1 MPSSLTRP
9 DFLRLLEIVESHPE
23 FRTEQGRWSLIDR
36 AFGAVERGSAARRGL
51 NLAGATGQAAT
62 ALVTRLD
69 SFGRLGDRHSLALVL
84 EVIRADSG
92 ADLHPDLDRLIA
104 VLDGQRTATPDQRAG
119 TILHLSDLHFGTLAD
134 ARNWHSQLAEDLRRE
149 LDCDRLDGLICSGD
163 LATVSTDAD
172 YAAAVAFLTR
182 LKDTFGLAP
191 ERIVLVP
198 GNHDL
203 NWDLARAAYAPGDPA
218 VYAAAGDDEQGR
230 WIVAGG
236 VFQVRDEARYRRR
249 FDLFSARCYQP
260 MQGTPYPDDYP
271 EQFSFHHWAHL
282 GLLVLGLNSA
292 WAIDHHHRDRADI
305 HPEAISQA
313 LDQLHNRPD
322 WAGCLKIA
330 VWHHPLNSGEPSR
343 ITDHGFLE
351 RLALAGFRLGLHGHI
366 HRAEIGQY
374 RYDQSPGGRR
384 LDLLAAGTFGALSRD
399 WVPGY
404 PLQYQLLRLTP
415 AGAGRRLTVA
425 TRRRAAPNG
434 AWQPDACWLQ
444 GPGQDPLPRYT
455 VDL

>member
-23 FRTEQGRWSLIDR
+23 FRTEPGRWHLVDR
-36 AFGAVERGSAARRGL
+36 AFRGIERGSAARRGL

-84 EVIRADSG
+84 EVIRADSS

-104 VLDGQRTATPDQRAG
+104 VLDGQHTTTPNQRTG
-119 TILHLSDLHFGTLAD
+119 TILHLSDLHFGTPAD

-163 LATVSTDAD
+163 LATFSTAAD
-172 YAAAVAFLTR
+172 YAAAVAFLT
-182 LKDTFGLAP
+182 
-191 ERIVLVP
+191 
-198 GNHDL
+198 
-203 NWDLARAAYAPGDPA
+203 
-218 VYAAAGDDEQGR
+218 
-230 WIVAGG
+230 
-236 VFQVRDEARYRRR
+236 
-249 FDLFSARCYQP
+249 
-260 MQGTPYPDDYP
+260 YP
-271 EQFSFHHWAHL
+271 EQFSFHHWADL
-282 GLLVLGLNSA
+282 DLLVLGLNSA
-292 WAIDHHHRDRADI
+292 WAIDHHHRDRAGI

-313 LDQLHNRPD
+313 LDQLHTRPD

-343 ITDHGFLE
+343 ITDHGFVE

-366 HRAEIGQY
+366 HRAERDQY

-434 AWQPDACWLQ
+434 AWQPDACWFQ